1 MTSQKYWFVCDQDE
15 CDSAIEFHARDGF
28 GFPNGTVKMTCPCGK
43 DMQYIS
49 TQPTEGESMTT
60 TEQAPFGAT
69 ITDMS
74 EADKLRVDL
83 EGQQT
88 IINGLRTTVNKHRDS
103 VRDLYTHLNDMIDS
117 DELEE
122 SSSITMKE
130 LSDILTDFFGEGLLF
145 LKTFDI
151 EIEWTVRASVQVKAK
166 YADDAR
172 SIAEDISFDEPELDI
187 DENNTEI
194 DRIDID
200 AEGVRTCREQ

>member
-1 MTSQKYWFVCDQDE
+1 
-15 CDSAIEFHARDGF
+15 
-28 GFPNGTVKMTCPCGK
+28 
-43 DMQYIS
+43 
-49 TQPTEGESMTT
+49 MTT

-69 ITDMS
+69 VTPMS

-103 VRDLYTHLNDMIDS
+103 VRDLYSHLNDMVEENDS
-117 DELEE
+117 DPQ
-122 SSSITMKE
+122 STITFSD
-130 LSDILTDFFGEGLLF
+130 LSEILNDFFGSELVF
-145 LKTFDI
+145 LKTYDV

-166 YADDAR
+166 DADDAR